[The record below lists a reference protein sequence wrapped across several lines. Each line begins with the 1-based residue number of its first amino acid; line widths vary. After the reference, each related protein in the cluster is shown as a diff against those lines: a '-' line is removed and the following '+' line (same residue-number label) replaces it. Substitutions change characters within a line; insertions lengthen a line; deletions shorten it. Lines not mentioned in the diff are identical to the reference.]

1 VSRWQSVVTAAAEQS
16 HRARLPEVTP
26 PITLD
31 EALASLDQPGLLAWE
46 ESDQPLRPALSECVA
61 VGRLALFVGPEGGFT
76 SEEVE
81 SARAAGVS
89 VVSLGP
95 RILRA
100 ETAGPLFAALAL
112 YQSGDI

>member
-1 VSRWQSVVTAAAEQS
+1 
-16 HRARLPEVTP
+16 
-26 PITLD
+26 
-31 EALASLDQPGLLAWE
+31 
-46 ESDQPLRPALSECVA
+46 VA